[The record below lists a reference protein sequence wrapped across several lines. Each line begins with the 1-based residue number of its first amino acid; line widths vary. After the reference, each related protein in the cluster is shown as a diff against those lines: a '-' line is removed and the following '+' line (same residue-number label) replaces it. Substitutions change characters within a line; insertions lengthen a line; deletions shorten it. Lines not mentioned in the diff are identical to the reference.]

1 MKLRDLLEDKRLR
14 PYFAPAAS
22 VLFFVLLF
30 VTWVFWWPNA
40 FFYPS
45 EREVT
50 VSKGASFKAVVD
62 SLSAKGIIGSKFA
75 FKLAGRVLGWTKEIK
90 GGKYHFPIGISNIS
104 LLRDLRYGTS
114 RKLIAV
120 SIPEGFRYQWIAR
133 RFAADLGINED
144 EILALCSD
152 TGLVQRFGLPGGSLE
167 GYLLP
172 DTYYFHWQTDAG
184 EIIGQLVGAF
194 KEFYNDSLVERA
206 KQMKMSMNEVL
217 TLASIVEGE
226 ARRDDERAIIA
237 GVYHNRLKKR
247 MRLEADPTVQYA
259 LPDGPRRLLYQD
271 LRINSP
277 YNTYLRYGLPPGPI
291 NNPGRQAILAVLYPA
306 RHEYLFFVA
315 DGKGGHQFSKT
326 YSDHQR
332 AVRAYRRARR
342 ETQRAANL
350 GG

>member
-1 MKLRDLLEDKRLR
+1 MRPRDLFEDKKLR
-14 PYFAPAAS
+14 PYAAPAAS
-22 VLFFVLLF
+22 ILFLLF
-30 VTWVFWWPNA
+30 LLVSWVFWWPNA
-40 FFYPS
+40 FYYPS
-45 EREVT
+45 EREVI
-50 VSKGASFKAVVD
+50 VSKGASFTEVVD
-62 SLSAKGIIGSKFA
+62 SLSAKGVIGSKFA

-90 GGKYHFPIGISNIS
+90 VGKYHFSSGISNIS
-104 LLRDLRYGTS
+104 LLRDLRDGTS

-120 SIPEGFRYQWIAR
+120 SIPEGVRYQWIAR
-133 RFAADLGINED
+133 RFAADLGISEG
-144 EILALCSD
+144 EILAFCTD
-152 TGLVQRFGLPGGSLE
+152 TGLVRKFGLSGESLE

-172 DTYYFHWQTDAG
+172 DTYSFHWQTDAG
-184 EIIGQLVGAF
+184 EIIGQLVGSF
-194 KEFYNDSLVERA
+194 KEFYNDSLAERA
-206 KQMKMSMNEVL
+206 KQMKMSMTDVL
-217 TLASIVEGE
+217 ALASIVEGE
-226 ARRDDERAIIA
+226 ARRDDERAVIA
-237 GVYHNRLKKR
+237 GVYLNRLKKR
-247 MRLEADPTVQYA
+247 MRLEADPTVQYV

-306 RHEYLFFVA
+306 RHDYLFFVA

-342 ETQRAANL
+342 EMQRAANL